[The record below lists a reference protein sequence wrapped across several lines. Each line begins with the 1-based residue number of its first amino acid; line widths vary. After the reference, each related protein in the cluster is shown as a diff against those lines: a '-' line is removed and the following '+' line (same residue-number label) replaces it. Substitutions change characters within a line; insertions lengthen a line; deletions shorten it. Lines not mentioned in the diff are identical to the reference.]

1 MELIDLINDLENFR
15 NKGFRDCNVEK
26 IILKLK
32 RIEND
37 KKVKIPKFVA
47 DWIKYCKNTF
57 LSLTR
62 ALMVNEVDFY
72 NYANQED
79 HSRLMI
85 FLESEINQRIF
96 ARAWLDGYEIEEE
109 KRYLV
114 KVKGVA
120 GYGRYLNK
128 ALSSEEYFFA
138 SENEVGGYRTKHTQ
152 KELERAGFG
161 WVFDCPGIEVKEV
174 VG

>member
-128 ALSSEEYFFA
+128 VLSSEEYFFA

-174 VG
+174 V

>member
-174 VG
+174 V

>member
-152 KELERAGFG
+152 KELERAGFR

>member
-1 MELIDLINDLENFR
+1 MELIDLINDLGNFR